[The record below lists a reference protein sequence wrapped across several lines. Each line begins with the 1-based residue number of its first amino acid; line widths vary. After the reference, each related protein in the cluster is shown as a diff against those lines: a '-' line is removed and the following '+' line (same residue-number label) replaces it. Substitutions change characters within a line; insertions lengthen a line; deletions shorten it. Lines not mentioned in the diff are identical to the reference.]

1 MWVGKVCFGRMLNRD
16 LGIGDNSGSWSRRQ
30 QMEPQLN
37 DPRVLPTVRE
47 RCSSACLVAGVLT
60 VRDVLPETG
69 LVFCVASCV
78 PVSLQVYS

>member
-1 MWVGKVCFGRMLNRD
+1 MEPQ
-16 LGIGDNSGSWSRRQ
+16 Q
-30 QMEPQLN
+30 QMEPQLH

-60 VRDVLPETG
+60 VRDALPETG

-78 PVSLQVYS
+78 PVSLPAVVTAVVVMETVGTAATAVVVTAVV